1 MITQK
6 RLKELLSYDVE
17 TGIFTRVTSTK
28 GARVGSIAGRATK
41 GRYVDIR
48 VDGTRYGGHR
58 LVWLYVYGN
67 LPEIEIDHINHDRTD
82 NRITNLRLAGH
93 KANQKNR
100 SLNKDNT
107 SGVSGISKH
116 ISGWAVSIGGAGYI
130 GLYKDF
136 FEAVCMRKSLENE
149 LNYHENHGR

>member
-1 MITQK
+1 MITQE
-6 RLKELLSYDVE
+6 RLKELVSYDAE
-17 TGIFTRVTSTK
+17 TGVFTRLTTTQ
-28 GARVGSIAGRATK
+28 GARAGSIAGRTTK

-48 VDGTRYGGHR
+48 VDGTRYSGHR
-58 LVWLYVYGN
+58 LVWLYIYGN
-67 LPEIEIDHINHDRTD
+67 FPEIEIDHINHDRTD
-82 NRITNLRLAGH
+82 NRIINLRLAGH

-116 ISGWAVSIGGAGYI
+116 ISGWSVSIGGYGYV

-136 FEAVCMRKSLENE
+136 FEAVCIRKSLENE